1 MKLYTSIERF
11 YLNHF
16 YLLIPLAIILLSC
29 IRGFAVYFITAKGM
43 SVVNFIQMLLCVAGA
58 KFYMTSVLGQIPK
71 KVSFTFLFYG
81 LLLELILLGYN
92 LIF

>member
-1 MKLYTSIERF
+1 MCGRSDVLF
-11 YLNHF
+11 
-16 YLLIPLAIILLSC
+16 
-29 IRGFAVYFITAKGM
+29 
-43 SVVNFIQMLLCVAGA
+43 
-58 KFYMTSVLGQIPK
+58 TSVLGQMPK